1 MLASL
6 LFNAYMQV
14 SFFSISTLLRSLFL
28 SLSYSLALAPS
39 LPFLLHHCL
48 LRVRSIEFEKVYIV
62 AFICHS
68 ISLFTIRK
76 KNNKCTTLSSTPQP
90 SSICVSLQTS
100 KQHTQST
107 QPQNHRTQS
116 KTLSSGSSTGCH
128 SRRRRSVI
136 ASSSGVI
143 NHCTSSTHG
152 RCSGDRGRSISGH
165 GSAGRNRR
173 NRGCGCSGR
182 GSGFRG

>member
-1 MLASL
+1 VLASL

-76 KNNKCTTLSSTPQP
+76 KNNKRKYSNERLTSSQYTSNYTLQMHHPFLDTTALIHLRILTNQQTAYPKHSTP
-90 SSICVSLQTS
+90 
-100 KQHTQST
+100 K
-107 QPQNHRTQS
+107 PQNPEQNSEQRLQYWVS
-116 KTLSSGSSTGCH
+116 Q
-128 SRRRRSVI
+128 
-136 ASSSGVI
+136 
-143 NHCTSSTHG
+143 
-152 RCSGDRGRSISGH
+152 
-165 GSAGRNRR
+165 
-173 NRGCGCSGR
+173 
-182 GSGFRG
+182 